1 MSYLRLS
8 NETTDSCDYK
18 IYLSNPFN
26 QDYYRQI
33 RITST
38 DYGASASSIKNY
50 VVYKNAPDSGTS
62 HYVRGV
68 VDDGMSAGRTYTLY
82 AYAQAANGTWYLAGE
97 DTITTLDN
105 SGGKYDYGFKSVE
118 VTTEEPHK
126 IGDEIEI
133 VADVKNYKSS
143 AGPDYKV
150 EVRDKN
156 GALLNKDYEK
166 ALDGKDSDKAFLYP
180 VIELDQV
187 EDGYIEYTVSIK
199 ADESGWTE
207 VDDSDNEKTIE
218 IQVIV
223 DGDDSFS
230 SATTISFGEIITG
243 TIDQYDDQ
251 DYYLIDD
258 IPSDCDAFIIMIDYD
273 DVPHDGDYDCN
284 IYAYD
289 KDRNKMGKVNGTVAG
304 LTYMVVPTTGS
315 RHYVRVDFDGDFIS
329 KEKQQYNLSTMAI
342 STISVEQTHN
352 INTAA
357 EIHEWDHFLETI
369 KGDEKDYYKI
379 TPVHDN
385 KLRFVVQ
392 ADTYDDDYLVTLL
405 DKNKN
410 ELDHDKGSSPLTVEY
425 DLEEGKQYYIE
436 VAPETTDCF
445 TRSRY
450 LMHVEI
456 DGVGGGGVAYP
467 GSYERHTL
475 ENMPLTE
482 LLNVSIPAD
491 LSKPV
496 SVMLLPPFKKITYQA
511 GVSTESPNLHT
522 TFNFDNDGFQGV
534 SINGISYTFGEDNK
548 AFALLGDG
556 LANYFHNKS
565 FHSVTI
571 STGDISYDKN
581 TNTISI
587 TEFQIQDSKQI
598 SSGKYV
604 YTRLSI
610 SESINLD
617 DLLLA
622 LALALVGV
630 AIIAFAPGVIAAAAS
645 SATAAATLAV
655 LGNVAAYLA
664 PRLAEI

>member
-425 DLEEGKQYYIE
+425 DLEEGKEYYIE
-436 VAPETTDCF
+436 VAPKTTDCF
-445 TRSRY
+445 TSSRY
-450 LMHVEI
+450 LMNVEI
-456 DGVGGGGVAYP
+456 DGVGGQNY
-467 GSYERHTL
+467 SNERSTL
-475 ENMPLTE
+475 QHMPLTT
-482 LLNVSIPAD
+482 LLHQSIPSN
-491 LSKPV
+491 LSKSV
-496 SVMLLPPFKKITYQA
+496 SVPLTPFSKITYQA
-511 GVSTESPNLHT
+511 GVCTENPNLHT
-522 TFNFDNDGFQGV
+522 TFNFDNGDFQGL
-534 SINGISYTFGEDNK
+534 SINGASYTFGEENK
-548 AFALLGDG
+548 AFKALGGKIAKYL
-556 LANYFHNKS
+556 HNNG
-565 FHSVTI
+565 FNSVTVTI
-571 STGDISYDKN
+571 GGVEYNSI

-587 TEFQIQDSKQI
+587 TEFQIQDSKYI
-598 SSGKYV
+598 TSSGDYV
-604 YTRLSI
+604 YTSLSL
-610 SESINLD
+610 SESIDL
-617 DLLLA
+617 DLLKG

-645 SATAAATLAV
+645 SATAAAILAV